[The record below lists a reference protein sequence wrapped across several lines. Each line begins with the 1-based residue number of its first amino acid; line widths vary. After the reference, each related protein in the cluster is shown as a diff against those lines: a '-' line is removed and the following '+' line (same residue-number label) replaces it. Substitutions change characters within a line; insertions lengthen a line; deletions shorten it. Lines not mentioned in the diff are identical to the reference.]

1 MTSNQLRPAPGPI
14 RLVCVDVDGT
24 MVGHDGS
31 VHPAVWDAAERA
43 RAAGLLLTMSS
54 GRPGFGV
61 TRALAE
67 RLAPDGWHCFQNGAS
82 VLHLGTGDS
91 LSSFLTPES
100 VAMLIARA
108 RATGRVLELYSD
120 DEYVCESDA
129 PIAVKHAGLL
139 GVRFAPRPFE
149 SLDGPVVRAQWL
161 TTHEEAEAVLAEPH
175 PGIEL
180 SPSLAPLMPEARFIN
195 LTREGVDKATAVR
208 LVAEAYG
215 VPLAQV
221 MYVGD
226 GMNDAPALRIVGLP
240 VAMANA
246 EPEARALARH
256 FVGHV
261 DEGGLAEAL
270 EMALAA

>member
-1 MTSNQLRPAPGPI
+1 MTITPI

-24 MVGHDGS
+24 MVGHSGT
-31 VHPAVWDAAERA
+31 VHPAVWEAAERA
-43 RAAGLLLTMSS
+43 RSSGLLITMNS

-61 TRALAE
+61 TRTLAE
-67 RLAPDGWHCFQNGAS
+67 RLAPGGWHCFQNGAS
-82 VLHLGTGDS
+82 VLNLATGDS
-91 LSSFLTPES
+91 LSSYLDPES
-100 VAMLIARA
+100 VSMLVARA
-108 RATGRVLELYSD
+108 RATGRILELYSD
-120 DEYVCESDA
+120 DDYVCESDA

-139 GVRFAPRPFE
+139 GVAFEPRPFE
-149 SLDGPVVRAQWL
+149 TLRGRVVRAQWL
-161 TTHEEAEAVLAEPH
+161 TTHAEAGTVLAEPH

-208 LVAEAYG
+208 LVSEAYG

-226 GMNDAPALRIVGLP
+226 GLNDTPALRIVGLP

-246 EPEARALARH
+246 EPEARAAARH
-256 FVGHV
+256 HVGHV

-270 EMALAA
+270 DLALAA